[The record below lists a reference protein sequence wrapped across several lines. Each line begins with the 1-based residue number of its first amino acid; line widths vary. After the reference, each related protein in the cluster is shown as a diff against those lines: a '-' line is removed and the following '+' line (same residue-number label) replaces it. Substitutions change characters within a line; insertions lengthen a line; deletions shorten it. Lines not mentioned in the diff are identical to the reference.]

1 MPTAYCSCCRKETA
15 HKVVMRRSE
24 EELPVMAHCIRVA
37 KAVFT
42 GVHYMKME
50 RVVSCRD
57 CATEFKPSIVV
68 GQGLSHA

>member
-24 EELPVMAHCIRVA
+24 EELPTMSHCLRVV

-42 GVHYMKME
+42 GDHYMKME
-50 RVVSCRD
+50 KVVSCRV
-57 CATEFKPSIVV
+57 CATEFKPAVV
-68 GQGLSHA
+68 VDSGLSPA